1 MKVDHFFFGLQNTL
15 YDAELQLSMARMNA
29 IKAMIAEGLPLN
41 EESTYMMLEDIVK
54 EYGVHYPRHF
64 DVLSERLGVKFSP
77 KIVAAG
83 VLAYREA
90 SNVYLK
96 PYPDVFETLIS
107 LRDKGSKL
115 YVMTS
120 GPPVKQ
126 WQKILALQLSHL
138 FHNVFIEERTD
149 IMSGFSKEFLGHI
162 IEQIYADK
170 KNLLLVSGTV
180 NEINSA
186 NELGVNSALVLR
198 GVAKYKVGEKR
209 TLATHVLNSLS
220 EILKII

>member
-15 YDAELQLSMARMNA
+15 YDTELQLSMARMNA

-64 DVLSERLGVKFSP
+64 DVLSERLGVKFTP

-115 YVMTS
+115 YLITS
-120 GPPVKQ
+120 GPSVKQ

-149 IMSGFSKEFLGHI
+149 VMSGFSKGFLGHI
-162 IEQIYADK
+162 IEQIYVDK
-170 KNLLLVSGTV
+170 KNLLLVSGIAS
-180 NEINSA
+180 EINSA

-198 GVAKYKVGEKR
+198 GAAKYKVEEKR
-209 TLATHVLNSLS
+209 TLATHILSSLS
-220 EILKII
+220 ELPKIV